1 VSPRLTLARARAKI
15 AMAVDEQLSR
25 INERIK
31 MSTTFSRRP
40 LTALAI
46 AGTVT
51 LALAACNPGA
61 PAGADVPSDFSGEQ
75 VRIIVPAGAGG
86 SMDSMARQLQPFL
99 ADALGAT
106 VVVENMASGGAIIG
120 TQYVLD
126 NGGDCLTVLATNTPH
141 LNMSYIVNDV
151 QFDLADFAP
160 VAGVTVEPGAIR
172 VRNDA
177 PWQTLEELVEDA
189 LERPGEIT
197 FSVSD
202 LASSNAIG
210 LIQIEEATGADFK
223 IVGYD
228 GGGPARTALLSG
240 EVAATHA
247 GVFNTLSI
255 AADTRVLAVHED
267 ANLWREQTG
276 GAPTVSEA
284 LGEELP
290 AQSSHPSVVASAE
303 CADTHS
309 ERYDLLVK
317 AFADS
322 IASKEYLATLTQL
335 GEDGRADYLSP
346 EKLAELLQRA
356 EDEIRVLLEED
367 PNIFTGE

>member
-1 VSPRLTLARARAKI
+1 
-15 AMAVDEQLSR
+15 
-25 INERIK
+25 
-31 MSTTFSRRP
+31 MSTAFSRRARRP
-40 LTALAI
+40 LIAVAI
-46 AGTVT
+46 AGSVS
-51 LALAACNPGA
+51 LALAACNPG
-61 PAGADVPSDFSGEQ
+61 GSTGSDVPADFSGEQ
-75 VRIIVPAGAGG
+75 VRIIVPAAAGG

-106 VVVENMASGGAIIG
+106 VVVENMESGGAIIG

-151 QFDLADFAP
+151 QFELADFAP
-160 VAGVTVEPGAIR
+160 IAGVTVEPGAIR
-172 VRNDA
+172 VANDA
-177 PWQTLEELVEDA
+177 PWDTLEDLVEDA
-189 LERPGEIT
+189 IERPGEIT

-202 LASSNAIG
+202 FASSNAIG

-223 IVGYD
+223 IIGYD

-240 EVAATHA
+240 EVDATHA

-267 ANLWREQTG
+267 ENRWGAQTG
-276 GAPTVSEA
+276 DAPTVSEA

-303 CADTHS
+303 CAETHS
-309 ERYDLLVK
+309 ARYDLLVQ

-322 IASKEYLATLTQL
+322 VANEDYLTTLSDL

-346 EKLAELLQRA
+346 DQLGDLLQRA
-356 EDEIRVLLEED
+356 EDEILALLAED